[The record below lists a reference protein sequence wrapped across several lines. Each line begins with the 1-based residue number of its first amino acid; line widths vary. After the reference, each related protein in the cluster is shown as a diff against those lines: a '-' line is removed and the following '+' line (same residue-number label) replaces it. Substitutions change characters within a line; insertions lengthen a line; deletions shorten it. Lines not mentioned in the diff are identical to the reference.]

1 MSASGNAKTRR
12 AVDARLPVADTPMQA
27 YRAACEEAT
36 A

>member
-12 AVDARLPVADTPMQA
+12 AVDERLPVDDTPMQA
-27 YRAACEEAT
+27 HRAARKEAT